1 MPSSRGWDVQTC
13 QGGGDPTGQGSK
25 RLRLG
30 AGRQPQA
37 GVWEGC
43 GWPQRRKDVIY
54 LISHSTMERMEEKN
68 SPGAHRLGEMLS
80 GQEALSGADETSRE
94 IKLG

>member
-1 MPSSRGWDVQTC
+1 M
-13 QGGGDPTGQGSK
+13 
-25 RLRLG
+25 
-30 AGRQPQA
+30 
-37 GVWEGC
+37 
-43 GWPQRRKDVIY
+43 IY

>member
-1 MPSSRGWDVQTC
+1 MPSSRGWDVQAC

-80 GQEALSGADETSRE
+80 GQEALSGAETSRE